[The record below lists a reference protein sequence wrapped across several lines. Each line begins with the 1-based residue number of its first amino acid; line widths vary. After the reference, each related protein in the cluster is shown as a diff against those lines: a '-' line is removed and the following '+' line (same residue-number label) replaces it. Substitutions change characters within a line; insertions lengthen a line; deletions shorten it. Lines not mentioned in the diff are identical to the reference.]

1 MPNTKEQY
9 KNAIRLALAAG
20 NQEAAEELAEE
31 AAVIYPEGF
40 LDAPRQ
46 PPALTQKQRAEGSV
60 QMLPSGYAAG
70 VAERAKEFAPLDI
83 VSQYPEEVSR
93 RLETTRTEYGDMP
106 TTVGLTMVSQAART
120 GGELVAG
127 TANMLIPDAVREGFE
142 KGWSTVKDLPGIRTL
157 SEALSSGLEAY
168 NETAKQNPKAAEMF
182 ETYIDVGIASAPQKA
197 LDLSKYAGKQQN
209 LYNLQVREERKQGIE
224 KLMDPHKT
232 GEDGFDPNG
241 FRGIGGPLDKTVYIP
256 NQRDR
261 AMRDAVESVERID
274 PNRSYAHAYTSVAD
288 EIERE
293 SKKLISMIEKQGN
306 PQFQRQELLEDLR
319 LSISNLKNDKEYR
332 GTSAEIQKEVNRL
345 AEEALKTIDANTS
358 DALGLL
364 QARKDFDEIVSL
376 GKGQTLNLDQ
386 NTAKGIAGRYVRNV
400 LNEKLKSITAG
411 DVVHNSLDRSH
422 NLYNAKSLFEKRRDG
437 EATNRITMALQKI
450 SNVANLPSTPLAL
463 YATVKTGAAAAAG
476 AVAGVG
482 VGTGAVL
489 GAAGGATIYTLLK
502 AADRKTRLK
511 YYSSLVSGIDK
522 GIRAY
527 QSDKNLVRELRA
539 DRAYIIYLMDQAR
552 QEEEQDG

>member
-9 KNAIRLALAAG
+9 KKAIQLALAAG

-31 AAVIYPEGF
+31 AAVLYPEGF
-40 LDAPRQ
+40 YPAPRQ
-46 PPALTQKQRAEGSV
+46 PPALTQQQRAERSV
-60 QMLPSGYAAG
+60 QMLPSGYMEG
-70 VAERAKEFAPLDI
+70 VSQRAEEFSPLDI
-83 VSQYPEEVSR
+83 LSQYPEEVSR
-93 RLETTRTEYGDMP
+93 RLKITRTEYGDMP
-106 TTVGLTMVSQAART
+106 TTVGLTLASQAART
-120 GGELVAG
+120 GVELLVG

-157 SEALSSGLEAY
+157 TEALSSGLEAY
-168 NETAKQNPKAAEMF
+168 NEAAKEIPRAAEMF
-182 ETYIDVGIASAPQKA
+182 ETYIDIGIASAPQKK
-197 LDLSKYAGKQQN
+197 LDLSRSSGKQQN

-232 GEDGFDPNG
+232 GEEGYDPEG

-256 NQRDR
+256 NERER

-274 PNRSYAHAYTSVAD
+274 PNRSYAHAYTSVSD
-288 EIERE
+288 EIIAE
-293 SKKLISMIEKQGN
+293 SKKLIAMIEKQGN
-306 PQFQRQELLEDLR
+306 PTFQRQELLEDLR
-319 LSISNLKNDKEYR
+319 VSIANLKDDKEYR
-332 GTSAEIQKEVNRL
+332 GTSTEIQKEVNRL
-345 AEEALKTIDANTS
+345 ALEALKTVDANTS

-364 QARKDFDEIVSL
+364 QARKDFDEIVNL
-376 GKGQTLNLDQ
+376 GKGQTLNPDQ
-386 NTAKGIAGRYVRNV
+386 NTAKGIAGRYIRNV
-400 LNEKLKSITAG
+400 LNEKLKSITVG

-422 NLYNAKSLFEKRRDG
+422 NLYNAKSLFAKRRMG

-463 YATVKTGAAAAAG
+463 YATLKTGAAAGAG

-482 VGTGAVL
+482 VGTGAAL
-489 GAAGGATIYTLLK
+489 GALGGATIYTVLK

-511 YYSSLVSGIDK
+511 YYSTLIKGIDK
-522 GIRAY
+522 GLKAY